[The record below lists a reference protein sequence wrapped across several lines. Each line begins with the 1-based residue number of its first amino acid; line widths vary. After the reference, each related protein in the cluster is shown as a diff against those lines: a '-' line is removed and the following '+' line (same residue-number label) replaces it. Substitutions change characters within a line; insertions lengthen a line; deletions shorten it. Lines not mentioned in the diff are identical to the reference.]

1 MKYKY
6 NNEWNTITKDGAP
19 GKNGKSAYEYAKQGG
34 YTGTEK
40 EFAEKLAE
48 EIDVSEFMS
57 KTNPT
62 GTGSF
67 SLNRKAGTI
76 IGYNSHAEGY
86 NTTASGIY
94 SHAEG
99 SDTAASGYSS
109 HAEGNNT
116 TASGDRSHA
125 EGNNTTASKVNSHA
139 EGLNTKALGNNS
151 HAEGQNTT
159 ASGESSHAEGY
170 YAITSGFGS
179 HAEGNNTKASSPTQ
193 HVQGK
198 FNIEDS
204 SNVYA
209 DIIGNG
215 NSSKPSNAATVDW
228 SGNAWYAGDVYVGST
243 SGTNKDEGSKKLA
256 TEEYVNNSVIVPA
269 PSSEDEDKVLRV
281 VGGEATWVNLPSA
294 SGVSF

>member
-19 GKNGKSAYEYAKQGG
+19 GKDGTPGKDGKSAYEYAKQGG
-34 YTGTEK
+34 YTGTEE

-67 SLNRKAGTI
+67 SLNRKAGTV
-76 IGYNSHAEGY
+76 IGN
-86 NTTASGIY
+86 Y

-99 SDTAASGYSS
+99 FNTTASRYAS
-109 HAEGNNT
+109 HAEGRGT
-116 TASGDRSHA
+116 IASGDRSHA
-125 EGNNTTASKVNSHA
+125 EGF
-139 EGLNTKALGNNS
+139 
-151 HAEGQNTT
+151 NTT
-159 ASGESSHAEGY
+159 ASGN
-170 YAITSGFGS
+170 FS
-179 HAEGNNTKASSPTQ
+179 HAEGNATIASVICSHAEGAGTTAQ
-193 HVQGK
+193 GNYSHAEGRSTIASGNFSHVQGK
-198 FNIEDS
+198 YNIADFS
-204 SNVYA
+204 SVYA

-215 NSSKPSNAATVDW
+215 TSASNQSNAATVDW
-228 SGNAWYAGDVYVGST
+228 SGNAWYAGNVYVGST

-256 TEEYVNNSVIVPA
+256 TEEYVDNKIIVPV
-269 PSSEDEDKVLRV
+269 PSSADEEKVLRV
-281 VGGEATWVNLPSA
+281 VGGKATWVSLLSA